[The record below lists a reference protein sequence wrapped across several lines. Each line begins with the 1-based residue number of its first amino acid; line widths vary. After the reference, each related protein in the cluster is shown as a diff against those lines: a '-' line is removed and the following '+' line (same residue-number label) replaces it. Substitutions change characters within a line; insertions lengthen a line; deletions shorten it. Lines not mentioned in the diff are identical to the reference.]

1 MSFKLTDQQQNIR
14 DTILRVCAEFDDE
27 YWLERDRNGG
37 FPNELYKAMARG
49 GWLGIAMPEEH
60 GGAGLGITEA
70 TVMMQAIAESGGGA
84 SAASAIHM
92 SLVAR
97 SKRGGCCPL

>member
-84 SAASAIHM
+84 SGFGHSHEHLRAESRRC
-92 SLVAR
+92 LW
-97 SKRGGCCPL
+97 